1 MATKNL
7 FLHSPS
13 AGDIDEIYKEG
24 AESISRLSLPSFP
37 GVHSRNASNPPS
49 TGSGFESAVSRV
61 LKHEGGFTASDGNTG
76 APANFGINQRH
87 NPDVD
92 VRNITPDDAKSIY
105 RQRYWNAIDGDNLPP
120 ELQGTALDAAVNQG
134 PANARKW
141 LAQSGGDVQKFNAL
155 RRQHYEALAARP
167 EYAKYRKTWLN
178 RLADYEADA
187 QGGNIAGRGIDPASL
202 QAQLDQE
209 EPGRYRVLSEDEA
222 RRLSLQQ
229 ELDAQEPGRFK
240 VLTED
245 DLANMPELS
254 TVEAPDIPEAESPL
268 AQPGFWER
276 LPQVAKSGWES
287 MSRALDVSR
296 AVLSDDFTP
305 QTVDLISGAIEQQ
318 IKQAEADKSR
328 QHDSERELKEAIEQF
343 GKTEGAWDTTTG
355 LFSLLGTVFSNPKGV
370 AIGSVEQIANM
381 LPSMGGALGG
391 AATGAGVGAAAG
403 SVVPGIGTGAGAAAG
418 ALWGSRAGLA
428 AGTAALEFGHEIT
441 EAITSRLEEQ
451 GKQPTKENITAL
463 LSDPGVQSEIKTQAA
478 KKGLTLAAVDALTMG
493 IAGRVGS
500 KGIQAA
506 RSGDRGGAMRYGAGA
521 VGIEA
526 AGEPIGEAASQL
538 VARGEIDKADVAAEA
553 IYGVPASVGGA
564 AIGTGFQALRDQ
576 SGGTTTPPPG
586 SVPPGAEPSGATPQ
600 QPGGPTT
607 PPAAPAAAAQPAQPS
622 GPLTRAMERAAGAA
636 PEAQPAPVED
646 EAQPAPAD
654 LPRVRITAENGEAMT
669 GVAESLAE
677 DGTARVVG
685 DDGQVYVIGPDD
697 GVTIE
702 PIVDE
707 AHAASPEVAAPETD
721 VGNPVSEQD
730 QALTE
735 PEPVA
740 PPPVEVA
747 EVAAPEDRPLT
758 EYSDAEL
765 RDQLRA
771 ITQQTKLQ
779 GMTDELREIRRVIS
793 AEIDRRN
800 QERANERGSA
810 ADPVPVP
817 DDRLAGGQPIAQDRA
832 DQPAGTQDAQAIP
845 GWSPAGRAEANAA
858 PVGEGVFDAGTAA
871 DTQPALITRTDGT
884 PFKSE
889 AAARQAMRN
898 RRLSGYRPVQVDG
911 GWALEEAPQQ
921 EKPLA
926 GEGLT
931 SYRYRGPYGYVMIGA
946 RDHQDALNEARR
958 SLTEGD
964 ATIDNLQ
971 VWDGEQYVD
980 VTGPESG
987 DARPQAGM
995 AKPAVEI
1002 AGRLKVSPDRIAK
1015 PKHRELLS
1023 DAQDGDIVAKDDV
1036 RAQFDAGEGVFGDGL
1051 HIPTEEQIADQIN
1064 ALKVARMGKNNEQK
1078 AIPKYEKEVSDLID
1092 EAIELAA
1099 IGRTL
1104 SRIGTRKARQAP
1116 AGDST
1121 AGRNHNT
1128 VAGEYSNSVAAKLR
1142 EAAES
1147 AAFLE
1152 ALKRRNPPAKQGA
1165 KPEQPK
1171 QEKASEPHPLVGK
1184 TVRFVAWEDEKTGV
1198 VTGASDG
1205 TVVVRGQG
1213 GLHSV
1218 EIDRVEVIEEAE
1230 ARSDKAELTP
1240 DDLDRIPFPLAAGYR
1255 IVSRPGKNSVVI
1267 APRKIGALYMDDDF
1281 KKLAVYGKP
1290 FGFTVIRHGAKKGYA
1305 NVIGPPTRPY
1315 DWMGAFLSDGGVA
1328 EAARKQREQEEAE
1341 AKRNEDAQREEE
1353 YRNLPSSKWI
1363 DENLGTEFTNLHN
1376 RLMLARVLDGVD
1388 KKFRGLIDRFWL
1400 SPLES
1405 IGFDPDQHGSY
1416 DADVIAFL
1424 KRKYA
1429 EQTKPKQE
1437 KAKPQVSKNT
1447 IFTDEAAERA
1457 RTVLRSKLNQL
1468 NAGIDPEVLQAGIT
1482 LAGWHLER
1490 GARAFADYARAMIE
1504 DMGEGVRPY
1513 LKSWYLGAKFDP
1525 RTAGME
1531 GLSTAAEVEAFD
1543 VDSLDSTQDTQSS
1556 TQSEPAQDADI
1567 ETVVTPSG
1575 TRFDVE
1581 YKVVDASD
1589 LITSHLDD
1597 GRVNPD
1603 FPQEL
1608 QPRDRDRSKSE
1619 LQIVEISANMEPSWL
1634 GRSAT
1639 TTDGAPIVS
1648 PEGFVESGNG
1658 RTLAVKRVYERG
1670 MKGAQTYRDWLESQ
1684 GYDVSGMR
1692 QPILI
1697 RERITPLSQ
1706 QELIDY
1712 TRRSNVPTTM
1722 QMSPEEVARMDAD
1735 VIPDIIHLFT
1745 AGDIA
1750 NVANQDFVRAFIR
1763 QAVAPSQQGD
1773 MMTDGGRLSVN
1784 GRKRLEAAL
1793 MQAAYGNDRLVE
1805 DIFVDPSAEIKTI
1818 GGAMLDA
1825 AAQWVK
1831 MRRNADP
1838 GLDVTPQLVGAV
1850 NIVRR
1855 AREEDKSVYD
1865 VANQIDVFS
1874 GATDPVTMDF
1884 LSMFFRGDRFNRQR
1898 SREAIGD
1905 MLHGYAASAEQI
1917 QPGPDMFGMEPPGA
1931 QDILRTIYE
1940 KRQREEATGQQGDIF
1955 ATRTPSDDGGVAG
1968 GGRAGQGPG
1977 AQAQDAAPQE
1987 SGGPVNVPST
1997 SESVERDSGD
2007 GTSSESVVQ
2016 DPDGNAGRADA
2027 EGSGRAGQGSGQA
2040 GSIGLGDQRVP
2051 GARAASGRARGNQPV
2066 HKPDG
2071 EFRPESRP
2079 SGDPEPAGS
2088 GSDSGQG
2095 STVERERQNA
2105 VEADAH
2111 APGADDLAQRLAA
2124 QRKAKNTPTK
2134 WGNKAS
2140 IDAALPLLLPEQRD
2154 DVLKAENRLA
2164 NNNGILFTNGTGT
2177 GKTATGLGVAK
2188 RFINDGKDNIIIV
2201 VPSDKIAADWVKF
2214 ARMLGVNLKQLED
2227 TKSNGDTGPV
2237 VTTYANFGQNET
2249 LAQRDWDLVIADES
2263 HYLSSNESGDATDAL
2278 NQLRALTGHHKGFDH
2293 WVRQRFPKEWGAYR
2307 DAMKARSDANSNLD
2321 IGPDRYAMLE
2331 AAEVRAREKWAPI
2344 EARER
2349 QKWEDRWAKQDNLPK
2364 TVMLS
2369 ATPFAYAK
2377 NTDYAEGY
2385 LFHYIEPANLRR
2397 DENRGGGYNSG
2408 TPRDRFMM
2416 QHFGYRMRYNK
2427 LTAPEAGVNSEL
2439 MEQQFNEWLKQQGAL
2454 SGRRLEVPF
2463 DYDRKFVMVDDAV
2476 GTKIDEALK
2485 FLREAEDGRY
2495 REIYDAVMRQFDYQ
2509 RRMYLLESMKARAA
2523 VPIIREHL
2531 NAGRK
2536 VVVFH
2541 DFNKGGGFDPF
2552 REAIGEIAD
2561 QETRTLAREVLGRPM
2576 FKIDFSGLASPIET
2590 MRAAFPD
2597 ALFFNGTV
2605 PKGQRRQN
2613 ADLFNDDDS
2622 GRNLIVVQS
2631 DAGREGVSLHDTTG
2645 KHQRVE
2651 INLGMPVKPVA
2662 ATQIEGRIYRTGQAS
2677 DAIFRYLTTGTAWE
2691 ASAFAS
2697 KIAER
2702 ASTAE
2707 NLALGSDARGL
2718 KEAFIDAYMNAG
2730 EFPAG
2735 PQDGKGGK
2743 EYDRKLS
2750 AALTA
2755 SPFERAKTFYWAQ
2768 AKNTKRRDQREG
2780 VDYFA
2785 TPEPVGFKMVE
2796 WAGIQPNDKV
2806 LEPSAGH
2813 GAIARFFPDTA
2824 DVTMV
2829 EPSYELSQ
2837 RAGLANGNARIV
2849 NDKFESL
2856 HITNKYDAIVMN
2868 PPYGH
2873 GGKTAIEHLAKAA
2886 KHLRNGGRI
2895 VALIPRGGM
2904 ADNRLNDFL
2913 ESEDAA
2919 NLYRVA
2925 SVDLPSAT
2933 FERAGT
2939 SVNTRIVVLERQDN
2953 PADAE
2958 RINDRWID
2966 LSGAKSINELFDRI
2980 EDVSMPERTAPAT
2993 PEPRQDLVEHITAK
3007 GKRLTGIIRTDLTQA
3022 EAKEIDPYTFRKKN
3036 AEGQTGWFIRSKHLG
3051 EGARFSIAPGVDR
3064 NQQIPVA
3071 STPLFDVEPQSLF
3084 SAAREWY
3091 RDNLLGTSVE
3101 NSSLGAPV
3109 HFSHRGQSKALSI
3122 GRRNPI
3128 RMSIVQALPDLVR
3141 NAVVIEEAADR
3152 KGRDFI
3158 DGYATL
3164 VAPVEIDGNTYAV
3177 SMKVRRAH
3185 GREIFYTLQG
3195 FNIEGSSDGGVWQLT
3210 PTGDS
3215 HSTVALQGD
3224 GDASAV
3230 SMPGAAAAPSSD
3242 TGITVGQL
3250 IDSINEANRAFSV
3263 LDSGYPDSNINE
3275 LQGDDKGIDGGSV
3288 GNSLRSGKIG
3298 QVASALMDSG
3308 RVVLHD
3314 TASSVP
3320 VRNMPVGVQAVTAPD
3335 GTIHLVADALT
3346 PQSAQSVL
3354 LHEAFHQGAEK
3365 LIGTK
3370 AWNDLLKRLGSIHRQ
3385 AMRSGGRAREF
3396 YDAASQSVD
3405 RARRAGVPMNEELTA
3420 EEFGAYTIEHYDQAP
3435 AAFRKWVDDV
3445 IGEIKAWLLR
3455 RFGIQAGAVTPAQL
3469 RALAVAALRNEAAP
3483 TGGAR
3488 FSVAP
3493 PTNSPAFRRW
3503 FGESKVVDENGEPK
3517 IVYHGSRGEIN
3528 EFQIP
3533 AFFTSDRDGAEWYS
3547 ADRSGGDGGSITTAY
3562 LAIQNPLDSRSAKGT
3577 QEFVRLAKEAGV
3589 EIEGDVMEGTFYA
3602 PAIAEHSD
3610 YDGSNF
3616 IDLIYI
3622 PAVRSRLMDH
3632 GYDGVVL
3639 YDLLES
3645 SEIETWIAFRPEQ
3658 IKSATDNVGT
3668 FDPANPDIRYSLKPS
3683 KHFKDLTDKQKDFLD
3698 KIGPERLP
3706 QRLSDRWRQLT
3717 DNLGLRIRQAGVDRY
3732 AALLRNDQ
3740 ALYGEDTLEGSIA
3753 SSSWV
3758 LARMSHAAGGALSAM
3773 IDHGRIYLDPKEKVI
3788 DVREG
3793 TTGLRQMFQQLGSP
3807 MEIDRFMAWVAAN
3820 RARKLMAEGRE
3831 NLFTKDEIEAGIN
3844 LSTGRM
3850 DDGRNRGMTYAKAW
3864 KEFQQFRDDVLRIAE
3879 QSGTISTEQRELWSE
3894 EFYVPFYR
3902 VLDEDN
3908 IGGPSM
3914 SSGLS
3919 RQQAYKRLKGG
3930 KQNLNDLLENT
3941 LLNFHHLIQSAL
3953 KNQAAR
3959 QAVENAEA
3967 LGIAHP
3973 TTETNRSKKASTFVM
3988 VDGQKQW
3995 YDIEDTL
4002 TFKALSALN
4011 STGLNTPL
4019 MKAGRAFKRL
4029 FTNMTTITPQFM
4041 IANTLRDSLS
4051 AMATSPTSGVPFK
4064 NAVKGAA
4071 VYGNDMNRARMLASG
4086 ASFSFGHV
4094 YGQSA
4099 DEIKASLRGT
4109 LRNARV
4115 ISDPKL
4121 IPGAL
4126 LGAWRK
4132 WNRVTDFAENVNR
4145 AGIWERNQGRGKL
4158 KAAFESR
4165 DLMDFSAHGEAL
4177 TVRILIDLVPFLNA
4191 RIQGLDK
4198 LYRSGF
4204 KPGGKVL
4211 FGKGTKADKQAFA
4224 RFAAV
4229 TGALSVLSMMLY
4241 LQNMDDEE
4249 YRKLE
4254 DWQRD
4259 TYWFFRIGED
4269 AFFIPKPFEV
4279 GAIATL
4285 AERALEQFMDPTVAG
4300 KKFGERLGHMLTD
4313 TFALDLPQI
4322 IKPAYELSANRNTF
4336 TDRPIETIGMQNL
4349 SPSLRV
4355 TPNTSRLAEGV
4366 SRVMETV
4373 AGEAALSPV
4382 QIDHL
4387 IGAYLG
4393 QVGAG
4398 TVALADVFWRRAM
4411 GEELPARRWSEYQ
4424 PIRRFYRDLG
4434 APSPYTRYGTDFY
4447 NALKEADKAYS
4458 NIQHLLKYQEFERA
4472 EKLMDK
4478 EADNLDKRRWLNRTQ
4493 RELSK
4498 INAEMRQIQMNKE
4511 MGGEEKRYQLDRLRE
4526 LRNMITEEV
4535 VKELEQERVRKRGQ
4549 Q

>member
-1 MATKNL
+1 MAKNL
-7 FLHSPS
+7 FLQSPS
-13 AGDIDEIYKEG
+13 AEDLDEIYKEG

-37 GVHSRNASNPPS
+37 GDQQNPPAPQA
-49 TGSGFESAVSRV
+49 GSRP
-61 LKHEGGFTASDGNTG
+61 
-76 APANFGINQRH
+76 APTR
-87 NPDVD
+87 
-92 VRNITPDDAKSIY
+92 DDIIRRAT
-105 RQRYWNAIDGDNLPP
+105 
-120 ELQGTALDAAVNQG
+120 EL
-134 PANARKW
+134 
-141 LAQSGGDVQKFNAL
+141 
-155 RRQHYEALAARP
+155 
-167 EYAKYRKTWLN
+167 
-178 RLADYEADA
+178 
-187 QGGNIAGRGIDPASL
+187 GIDPAVPLAIWGIESGSNFNSRDSYKGAVGGMQVMPDTYRQMMGTTDGQRDPWNNMEAGLRYIAYGQKVLGTNDPALLAAGYHAGYHRPELKRGEIPGTHDGLMSTRDYAASVARKVGKGGVTTTQAVADPAAL
-202 QAQLDQE
+202 QAQLDKE

-222 RRLSLQQ
+222 RRFELQAL
-229 ELDAQEPGRFK
+229 LDAEEPGRFK
-240 VLTED
+240 VLSDEE
-245 DLANMPELS
+245 LAQFQGDTPQA
-254 TVEAPDIPEAESPL
+254 EAPDAAAIPGATPIGTTPEEV
-268 AQPGFWER
+268 GFWDR
-276 LPQVAKSGWES
+276 IPQVAKSGWQN
-287 MSRALDVSR
+287 MTRALDVSR
-296 AVLSDDFTP
+296 AVLSDDFSP
-305 QTVDLISGAIEQQ
+305 QTVDLLASTIEQQ
-318 IKQAEADKSR
+318 IKEAQDDKGR
-328 QHDSERELKEAIEQF
+328 QHESERALKDAIEQF

-355 LFSLLGTVFSNPKGV
+355 LFSLLGTVFANPKGV
-370 AIGSVEQIANM
+370 AIGTVEQLANM
-381 LPSMGGALGG
+381 LPSMGGAAAG
-391 AATGAGVGAAAG
+391 AAAGAGVGAAAG
-403 SVVPGIGTGAGAAAG
+403 SVVPGAGTAAGAGIG

-441 EAITSRLEEQ
+441 EAITSRLQDQ
-451 GKQPTKENITAL
+451 GKAPTRDNIAAL
-463 LSDPGVQSEIKTQAA
+463 LADPAMQSEIKTQAA

-493 IAGRVGS
+493 IAGKIGS
-500 KGIQAA
+500 KGVEAA
-506 RSGDRGGAMRYGAGA
+506 KAGNRGQAMRYGAGA
-521 VGIEA
+521 IGIEA
-526 AGEPIGEAASQL
+526 AGEPVGEAASQL

-564 AIGTGFQALRDQ
+564 AIGTAMQTMRDR
-576 SGGTTTPPPG
+576 
-586 SVPPGAEPSGATPQ
+586 SGASAPA
-600 QPGGPTT
+600 T
-607 PPAAPAAAAQPAQPS
+607 PPAAWPVDAATPVPAGAAPSGTTPQQTVEPTATPQPAPAPETAAPS
-622 GPLTRAMERAAGAA
+622 GPITRAMERAVGSA
-636 PEAQPAPVED
+636 PEDEPSPAG
-646 EAQPAPAD
+646 EAPPAD
-654 LPRVRITAENGEAMT
+654 LPRVRITAENGESMT
-669 GVAESLAE
+669 GVADMLAE
-677 DGTARVVG
+677 DGSARVIG
-685 DDGQVYVIGPDD
+685 DDGQVYVIGPND

-702 PIVDE
+702 PVEDE
-707 AHAASPEVAAPETD
+707 APVAPGVAAPVTET
-721 VGNPVSEQD
+721 GIPVSEQD

-740 PPPVEVA
+740 PTVSEAPQEAAQAPA
-747 EVAAPEDRPLT
+747 ERPLT
-758 EYSDAEL
+758 EWPEDEL
-765 RDQLRA
+765 RAQLRA
-771 ITQQTKLQ
+771 VTQQAKLQ
-779 GMTDELREIRRVIS
+779 GMTDELRALRRTIS

-800 QERANERGSA
+800 QERENERRSA

-817 DDRLAGGQPIAQDRA
+817 DDRVAGGQLPAQIGA
-832 DQPAGTQDAQAIP
+832 DFPAGTPDAQAVP
-845 GWSPAGRAEANAA
+845 GRGAAGRTEVDGAA
-858 PVGEGVFDAGTAA
+858 SGKAVSGAGDAA
-871 DTQPALITRTDGT
+871 DQQPALSPGLIVRTDGT

-898 RRLSGYRPVQVDG
+898 RRLAGYRPVQVDG
-911 GWALEEAPQQ
+911 GWALEEVPQH

-926 GEGLT
+926 GDGLT

-971 VWDGEQYVD
+971 VWDGNQYVD
-980 VTGPESG
+980 VTGPGSG
-987 DARPQAGM
+987 DARSKAER
-995 AKPAVEI
+995 AKPPRAAQRASEPREMTED
-1002 AGRLKVSPDRIAK
+1002 GR
-1015 PKHRELLS
+1015 
-1023 DAQDGDIVAKDDV
+1023 AKD
-1036 RAQFDAGEGVFGDGL
+1036 GGPIMPGD
-1051 HIPTEEQIADQIN
+1051 TF
-1064 ALKVARMGKNNEQK
+1064 
-1078 AIPKYEKEVSDLID
+1078 
-1092 EAIELAA
+1092 
-1099 IGRTL
+1099 RTL
-1104 SRIGTRKARQAP
+1104 SGRVTTPYPKQKSERYASQWLIDNAVEEAESRGDDFNASAFRAASMLRGGALADADRESMLMYLFGEQPPVVPSILKPLSAKRGAEERTQKGEESTKQQVARTEQEAP
-1116 AGDST
+1116 QDEQPAT
-1121 AGRNHNT
+1121 QT
-1128 VAGEYSNSVAAKLR
+1128 Q
-1142 EAAES
+1142 AES
-1147 AAFLE
+1147 A
-1152 ALKRRNPPAKQGA
+1152 P
-1165 KPEQPK
+1165 
-1171 QEKASEPHPLVGK
+1171 
-1184 TVRFVAWEDEKTGV
+1184 
-1198 VTGASDG
+1198 ASD
-1205 TVVVRGQG
+1205 
-1213 GLHSV
+1213 
-1218 EIDRVEVIEEAE
+1218 D
-1230 ARSDKAELTP
+1230 
-1240 DDLDRIPFPLAAGYR
+1240 
-1255 IVSRPGKNSVVI
+1255 
-1267 APRKIGALYMDDDF
+1267 
-1281 KKLAVYGKP
+1281 
-1290 FGFTVIRHGAKKGYA
+1290 
-1305 NVIGPPTRPY
+1305 NVG
-1315 DWMGAFLSDGGVA
+1315 
-1328 EAARKQREQEEAE
+1328 
-1341 AKRNEDAQREEE
+1341 
-1353 YRNLPSSKWI
+1353 
-1363 DENLGTEFTNLHN
+1363 
-1376 RLMLARVLDGVD
+1376 
-1388 KKFRGLIDRFWL
+1388 
-1400 SPLES
+1400 
-1405 IGFDPDQHGSY
+1405 
-1416 DADVIAFL
+1416 
-1424 KRKYA
+1424 
-1429 EQTKPKQE
+1429 TKPKQE
-1437 KAKPQVSKNT
+1437 KAKHQVSKNT
-1447 IFTDEAAERA
+1447 IFTDEAAEKARA
-1457 RTVLRSKLNQL
+1457 ILRAKLNQL
-1468 NAGIDPEVLQAGIT
+1468 NSGIDPEVMQAGIT
-1482 LAGWHLER
+1482 LAGYHIER
-1490 GARAFADYARAMIE
+1490 GARTFAAYAKAMIE
-1504 DMGEGVRPY
+1504 DMGEAVRPY

-1543 VDSLDSTQDTQSS
+1543 LDNLDAAADTQAEAEA
-1556 TQSEPAQDADI
+1556 EPEADT
-1567 ETVVTPSG
+1567 EVVVTPAG
-1575 TRFDVE
+1575 REIEVR
-1581 YKVVDASD
+1581 YKVVEGDS
-1589 LITSHLDD
+1589 LIPSNLDD

-1603 FPQEL
+1603 YPQEL
-1608 QPRDRDRSKSE
+1608 QPRNRGKAASE
-1619 LQIVEISANMEPSWL
+1619 LQITNIAANMNPRLL
-1634 GRSAT
+1634 GESAS

-1648 PEGFVESGNG
+1648 PEGVVESGNG
-1658 RTLAVKRVYERG
+1658 RTMAIMRAYRRG
-1670 MKGAQTYRDWLESQ
+1670 MGSAKSYRDWLAAQ
-1684 GYDVSGMR
+1684 GYDVAGMR
-1692 QPILI
+1692 APVLV
-1697 RERITPLSQ
+1697 RERVTPMSQ
-1706 QELIDY
+1706 QELIEY
-1712 TRRSNVPTTM
+1712 TRESNARTTM
-1722 QMSPEEVARMDAD
+1722 QMSPEEQARTDAD
-1735 VIPDIIHLFT
+1735 LVPGIIDLYVG
-1745 AGDIA
+1745 GDIA
-1750 NVANQDFVRAFIR
+1750 NAANRDFVRAFIDDIVP
-1763 QAVAPSQQGD
+1763 QSEQGD
-1773 MMTDGGRLSVN
+1773 MVTDGGALSIR
-1784 GRKRLEAAL
+1784 GRKRIEAAL
-1793 MQAAYGNDRLVE
+1793 MHAAYGDERLVA
-1805 DIFVDPSAEIKTI
+1805 DLFVDPSAEIKTI

-1838 GLDVTPQLVGAV
+1838 SLDVTPQLVAAV

-1884 LSMFFRGDRFNRQR
+1884 LSMFFRGERYNRQR
-1898 SREAIGD
+1898 SREVIGD
-1905 MLHGYAASAEQI
+1905 MLNGYADTAEKI
-1917 QPGPDMFGMEPPGA
+1917 VPGPDMFGAEPPSA
-1931 QDILRTIYE
+1931 QEILRSIYE
-1940 KRQREEATGQQGDIF
+1940 KRQREESTGQQGDIF

-1997 SESVERDSGD
+1997 RESVERDSGD
-2007 GTSSESVVQ
+2007 GGAAQSVVSG
-2016 DPDGNAGRADA
+2016 PDGNAAGQDAGRPRRTG
-2027 EGSGRAGQGSGQA
+2027 EGSGQTGRA
-2040 GSIGLGDQRVP
+2040 GLGDQRVP
-2051 GARAASGRARGNQPV
+2051 GARPASGRARGDQPV

-2079 SGDPEPAGS
+2079 AGDFEPAGS
-2088 GSDSGQG
+2088 GRDSSQG
-2095 STVERERQNA
+2095 SAVERERQDA

-2140 IDAALPLLLPEQRD
+2140 IDAALPLLLPEQRE

-2164 NNNGILFTNGTGT
+2164 DHNGILFTNATGT
-2177 GKTATGLGVAK
+2177 GKTATSLGIAK
-2188 RFINDGKDNIIIV
+2188 RFINDGKDNIIVV

-2214 ARMLGVNLKQLED
+2214 GRMLGVPLKQLED

-2237 VTTYANFGQNET
+2237 ITTYANFGQNET
-2249 LAQRDWDLVIADES
+2249 LALRDWDLVIADES
-2263 HYLSSNESGDATDAL
+2263 HYLSSNENGDATDAL

-2307 DAMKARSDANSNLD
+2307 DAMKARSDANGNLD

-2344 EARER
+2344 ETRER
-2349 QKWEDRWAKQDNLPK
+2349 EKWENRWAKQEGLPK
-2364 TVMLS
+2364 TVFLS

-2385 LFHYIEPANLRR
+2385 LFHYVEPAQLKN
-2397 DENRGGGYNSG
+2397 ERGSRGYNQGS
-2408 TPRDRFMM
+2408 PRDRFLM

-2439 MEQQFNEWLKQQGAL
+2439 MEQQFNEWLKSQGAL

-2463 DYDRKFVMVDDAV
+2463 DYDRKFVLVDDAV

-2495 REIYDAVMRQFDYQ
+2495 REIYDAVMQQFDYQ

-2523 VPIIREHL
+2523 VPIIREHMA
-2531 NAGRK
+2531 AGRK

-2552 REAIGEIAD
+2552 RDAIHVIAD
-2561 QETRTLAREVLGRPM
+2561 EKTRILAREVLSRPM
-2576 FKIDFSGLASPIET
+2576 FRIDFSGLNSPIET

-2605 PKGQRRQN
+2605 PKKQRRQN
-2613 ADLFNDDDS
+2613 ADLFNDDNS

-2677 DAIFRYLTTGTAWE
+2677 NAIFRYLTTGTAWE

-2707 NLALGSDARGL
+2707 NLALGSEARGL
-2718 KEAFIDAYMNAG
+2718 KEAFIDAYLNAG
-2730 EFPAG
+2730 EFPVSRD
-2735 PQDGKGGK
+2735 DGKGGK
-2743 EYDRKLS
+2743 ENDRKLS

-2755 SPFERAKTFYWAQ
+2755 SPFERAKTFYYAQ
-2768 AKNTKRRDQREG
+2768 AKNTRRRDQREG
-2780 VDYFA
+2780 IDYFA

-2796 WAGIQPNDKV
+2796 WADIRPNDKV

-2813 GAIARFFPDTA
+2813 GAIARFFPQLA

-2849 NDKFESL
+2849 NDTFESL
-2856 HITNKYDAIVMN
+2856 HINNKYDAIVMN
-2868 PPYGH
+2868 PPYGV
-2873 GGKTAIEHLAKAA
+2873 GGKTAVEHLAKAA

-2895 VALIPRGGM
+2895 VALLPRGGM
-2904 ADNRLNDFL
+2904 ADKRLNDFL
-2913 ESEDAA
+2913 ESEDAE

-2925 SVDLPSAT
+2925 SVDLPPST

-2939 SVNTRIVVLERQDN
+2939 SVNTRIVILERHDN
-2953 PADAE
+2953 PEDAE
-2958 RINDRWID
+2958 AIRDIWID
-2966 LSGAKSINELFDRI
+2966 LSGAGSINELFDRI
-2980 EDVSMPERTAPAT
+2980 EDVSMPGRTAPAT
-2993 PEPRQDLVEHITAK
+2993 PEQRQDLVEHITAK
-3007 GKRLTGIIRTDLTQA
+3007 GKRLLGVIRTDLTQE
-3022 EAKEIDPYTFRKKN
+3022 EAKAIDPYTFRKKN
-3036 AEGQTGWFIRSKHLG
+3036 AEGQTGWFIRSKHLD
-3051 EGARFSIAPGVDR
+3051 AAPKFSIAPPTQSEAFKRWFGDSKVVDAEGNPLVVYHGTGADISTFDPSKTKLADGVFVTPSASYASTFAEASEGGPNVIPLYAKIERPRYIKAEDFNTESFLSATQDGNADGVIVLEEDGKTIHSAFVFEPTQLKSSIGNIGTYDPANPDIRYSLATDVDR

-3071 STPLFDVEPQSLF
+3071 SAPFFDVEPQSLF

-3101 NSSLGAPV
+3101 NASLGAPV

-3141 NAVVIEEAADR
+3141 NAVVVEEAAGR

-3158 DGYATL
+3158 YGYATL

-3195 FNIEGSSDGGVWQLT
+3195 FNIEGASDGGGWQLT

-3215 HSTVALQGD
+3215 HSTAALQND
-3224 GDASAV
+3224 GDAAAV
-3230 SMPGAAAAPSSD
+3230 SMPGAAAAPSPDINVAASRASAPRNLQESHSTASQSEAGSSGVRPD
-3242 TGITVGQL
+3242 SRPGDPLARRRTLTVGEL
-3250 IDSINEANRAFSV
+3250 LDAMNDGNRAFSV
-3263 LDSGYPDSNINE
+3263 DASPVYDGILWNDEDNGNIINVKDLRNALVSGRI
-3275 LQGDDKGIDGGSV
+3275 GGAVAAMID
-3288 GNSLRSGKIG
+3288 
-3298 QVASALMDSG
+3298 AG

-3314 TASSVP
+3314 TSSSVP
-3320 VRNMPVGVQAVTAPD
+3320 VPNMPAGVQAVTMPD
-3335 GTIHLVADALT
+3335 GTIHMVSDALT
-3346 PQSAQSVL
+3346 RENAQAVL
-3354 LHEAFHQGAEK
+3354 LHEAFHNGGEK
-3365 LIGTK
+3365 LIGSE
-3370 AWNDLLKRLGSIHRQ
+3370 AWGELLKRLSSIHRQ
-3385 AMRSGGRAREF
+3385 AKQSSGRAREF
-3396 YDAASQSVD
+3396 YDAARRSVA
-3405 RARRAGVPMNEELTA
+3405 RAQRAGVQMGEDLTA

-3435 AAFRKWVDDV
+3435 PAFRKWVDDV
-3445 IGEIKAWLLR
+3445 IGALKAWLLR

-3469 RALAVAALRNEAAP
+3469 RALAVAALRNEALA
-3483 TGGAR
+3483 ADASR

-3493 PTNSPAFRRW
+3493 PTNSQAFRRW
-3503 FGESKVVDENGEPK
+3503 FGNSKIVDENGEPMV
-3517 IVYHGSRGEIN
+3517 VYHGSPEEFTQFNIPYGGVYFAEDHSVSEAYAERGGLMYGAQPFYLRVENLFDATKPGAREVLDRIEEEYDNGTDYTDPDDGEYMPLADWVTSGYLFKLGRDVQN
-3528 EFQIP
+3528 E
-3533 AFFTSDRDGAEWYS
+3533 
-3547 ADRSGGDGGSITTAY
+3547 
-3562 LAIQNPLDSRSAKGT
+3562 
-3577 QEFVRLAKEAGV
+3577 
-3589 EIEGDVMEGTFYA
+3589 VMESLR
-3602 PAIAEHSD
+3602 AE
-3610 YDGSNF
+3610 
-3616 IDLIYI
+3616 
-3622 PAVRSRLMDH
+3622 
-3632 GYDGVVL
+3632 GYDGVRYV
-3639 YDLLES
+3639 DAS
-3645 SEIETWIAFRPEQ
+3645 PMTGDSISIVVFDPTQ
-3658 IKSATDNVGT
+3658 IKSAKNNVGT
-3668 FDPANPDIRYSLKPS
+3668 YDPNNPDIRYSLKPS
-3683 KHFKDLTDKQKDFLD
+3683 KHFKDLTDKQKSFLD

-3717 DNLGLRIRQAGVDRY
+3717 DNLALRIRQAGVDRY

-3753 SSSWV
+3753 SSAWV
-3758 LARMSHAAGGALSAM
+3758 LARMSHAAGGALAAM

-3807 MEIDRFMAWVAAN
+3807 QEIDRFMAWVAAN

-3831 NLFTKDEIEAGIN
+3831 NLFTKEEIDAGIN
-3844 LSTGRM
+3844 LSAGRM
-3850 DDGRNRGMTYAKAW
+3850 EDGRNRGMVYAKAW
-3864 KEFQQFRDDVLRIAE
+3864 KEFQQFRDDVLAIAE
-3879 QSGTISTEQRELWSE
+3879 QSGTISPEQRALWSQ

-3902 VLDEDN
+3902 VLDDDS
-3908 IGGPSM
+3908 IGGPSA

-3959 QAVENAEA
+3959 QAVENAET

-3973 TTETNRSKKASTFVM
+3973 TTESKRNKKASTFVM

-3995 YDIEDTL
+3995 YDIEDPL

-4011 STGLNTPL
+4011 TTGLNTPL
-4019 MKAGRAFKRL
+4019 MKVGRAFKRL

-4051 AMATSPTSGVPFK
+4051 AMATSPTSAVPLK
-4064 NAVKGAA
+4064 NAIKGAA
-4071 VYGNDMNRARMLASG
+4071 VYGNDRNRARMLASG

-4094 YGQSA
+4094 YGQTA

-4109 LRNARV
+4109 LRKARV

-4121 IPGAL
+4121 VPGAL

-4132 WNRVTDFAENVNR
+4132 WNQITDFAENVNR

-4158 KAAFESR
+4158 KAAFEAR
-4165 DLMDFSAHGEAL
+4165 DLMDFSAHGDSL
-4177 TVRILIDLVPFLNA
+4177 TVRIMIDLVPFLNA

-4211 FGKGTKADKQAFA
+4211 FGKGTKADKAAFG

-4229 TGALSVLSMMLY
+4229 VGALSLVSMMLY
-4241 LQNMDDEE
+4241 LNNKDDEE

-4259 TYWFFRIGED
+4259 TYWFFRFGEN

-4300 KKFGERLGHMLTD
+4300 KKFADRLGHMLTD

-4322 IKPAYELSANRNTF
+4322 IKPAYELATNRNTF
-4336 TDRPIETIGMQNL
+4336 TDRPIEDMGMQRL

-4355 TPNTSRLAEGV
+4355 KPGTSKLAEGM
-4366 SRVMETV
+4366 SRAMESV
-4373 AGEAALSPV
+4373 AGDAALSPL

-4434 APSPYTRYGTDFY
+4434 APAPYTRYSTDFY
-4447 NALKEADKAYS
+4447 EALKEADKAYA
-4458 NIQHLLKYQEFERA
+4458 NVQHLLKYQEFERA
-4472 EKLMDK
+4472 DKLTEK
-4478 EADNLDKRRWLNRTQ
+4478 EADKLEMRRWLNKVQ
-4493 RELSK
+4493 RDLSK
-4498 INAEMRQIQMNKE
+4498 INAEMRRIQMDKE
-4511 MGGEEKRYQLDRLRE
+4511 MSGEEKRYQLDRLRE

-4535 VKELEQERVRKRGQ
+4535 GKELEQDRVRRRGQ